1 MFTDNENDA
10 LANVG
15 PAAKGQLTAPAAAR
29 STIAEN
35 IVSNSD
41 KM

>member
-10 LANVG
+10 LADVG
-15 PAAKGQLTAPAAAR
+15 PAAKGQLTARAAAR
-29 STIAEN
+29 STIVEN

>member
-1 MFTDNENDA
+1 MLTDNESDT
-10 LANVG
+10 LADVG
-15 PAAKGQLTAPAAAR
+15 PAAKGQLTARAAAR

-35 IVSNSD
+35 IVSSSD

>member
-10 LANVG
+10 LADVG
-15 PAAKGQLTAPAAAR
+15 PAAKGQLTARVAVR